1 MTSVDTA
8 ISLTVDGIQYAKAAY
23 SINSLIDKINTFL
36 STYEFKDELNLTH
49 TPGTIWFKIMNT
61 GTNNGVLISVS
72 PLTFNLETYKYIN
85 SKKDIRNF
93 NINNN
98 IKTSKDVI
106 NYILS
111 VIQNHHEESNK
122 CTKVSEKLTQF
133 FTENYTNFT
142 VTKLHYII
150 KILESETNNGYY
162 IYFTNDSYANIG
174 TIVNNE
180 YFDANSKIVYTY
192 KDLTCALFKL
202 IETKYHH
209 TRFYNIANP
218 KFIDCDTTIET
229 INDGEI
235 SEIDE
240 DPEL

>member
-1 MTSVDTA
+1 MNSVDTA
-8 ISLTVDGIQYAKAAY
+8 FSITVDGIQYAKAAY
-23 SINSLIDKINTFL
+23 SINSLIDKINTFI

-72 PLTFNLETYKYIN
+72 PLTFNLEMYKYIN

-122 CTKVSEKLTQF
+122 CTKVSEKLIQF

-142 VTKLHYII
+142 VTKLQYII

-192 KDLTCALFKL
+192 KDLTCTLFKL

-209 TRFYNIANP
+209 TRFYSIANP
-218 KFIDCDTTIET
+218 QFIDCDTTIEI

-235 SEIDE
+235 SEIAE
-240 DPEL
+240 DPEP